1 MGLKLFAK
9 NLVRL
14 FNIDLKK
21 HKKLIRKHE
30 TLETML
36 DNLKY
41 EIADQVKDI
50 ELPQVVKAEETIKV
64 LYSSHKS
71 MARFG
76 DGEFNLIEGRDIGFQ
91 KSSPE
96 ISKRLAEVLKS
107 NDENILIGIPD
118 VFGSLDAYCQ
128 HVRSYWREFLPKNR
142 HWIYQLLDL
151 RKTYYDAC
159 FTGYAIQSAEDDEE
173 ALKKYYNE
181 IRKIWQNRDV
191 VFIKGKDTETYVND
205 IYDNVKSAKYIYAP
219 KAHAFEHYNEIL
231 NEARKESKDKLF
243 IVILGPAATILAYDL
258 AKSGYQALDMGH
270 LAKDY
275 DWFMRKEEKIVGKFF
290 AS

>member
-14 FNIDLKK
+14 FSIDLKK

-41 EIADQVKDI
+41 EIADQVKNI

-96 ISKRLAEVLKS
+96 ITT
-107 NDENILIGIPD
+107 G
-118 VFGSLDAYCQ
+118 
-128 HVRSYWREFLPKNR
+128 RS
-142 HWIYQLLDL
+142 
-151 RKTYYDAC
+151 
-159 FTGYAIQSAEDDEE
+159 
-173 ALKKYYNE
+173 
-181 IRKIWQNRDV
+181 
-191 VFIKGKDTETYVND
+191 
-205 IYDNVKSAKYIYAP
+205 
-219 KAHAFEHYNEIL
+219 FE
-231 NEARKESKDKLF
+231 K
-243 IVILGPAATILAYDL
+243 
-258 AKSGYQALDMGH
+258 Q
-270 LAKDY
+270 
-275 DWFMRKEEKIVGKFF
+275 
-290 AS
+290 